1 MTEAILER
9 LLREESVSGEALSRE
24 LGVTRAAVWKQI
36 ERLREMGFDVR
47 AQGRGGYRLAGLPD
61 TLMGPVVQAG
71 LETAWA
77 GRTVRWAAETDSTNR
92 LAREWAKEGA
102 PHGALV
108 VCDWQKAGR
117 GRRGRSWE
125 TPPGEAVA
133 MSVVLRPQAHP
144 SEVSLLSLSVAL
156 AVCRAVEQVSGLE
169 SRIKWPNDVVC
180 CGRKVSGILLE
191 MDADEQ
197 AVSSVVAG
205 VGINVHQASFP
216 EEIAPTAGALDA
228 LSGRRILR
236 ADVVRAFLRC
246 LEEAEA
252 LRASG
257 GLMPAYLE
265 RSATVG
271 QAVRVLSPSES
282 FTGTA
287 ERVTDSGALLVRR
300 ADGRLCEVLAGDVS
314 VRGLMGYV

>member
-36 ERLREMGFDVR
+36 ERLRAMGVDVR
-47 AQGRGGYRLAGLPD
+47 AQGRGGYRLSALPD
-61 TLMGPVVQAG
+61 TLMAPVINKG
-71 LETAWA
+71 LKTVWA
-77 GRTVRWAAETDSTNR
+77 GQAIRWLPETDSTNR
-92 LAREWAKEGA
+92 VAREWAKEGA

-117 GRRGRSWE
+117 GRRGRTWE

-133 MSVVLRPQAHP
+133 MSVILRPQAHP
-144 SEVSLLSLSVAL
+144 SEVSLLSLAVAL
-156 AVCRAVEQVSGLE
+156 ACCRAVEDVSGLE

-180 CGRKVSGILLE
+180 GGRKVSGILLE

-197 AVSSVVAG
+197 TVHSVVAG
-205 VGINVHQASFP
+205 VGINVHQKAFP
-216 EEIAPTAGALDA
+216 EEIAKTAGALDP
-228 LSGRRILR
+228 LSGRVLRR
-236 ADVVRAFLRC
+236 ADVVRAFLAR
-246 LEEAEA
+246 LEESEA

-257 GLMPAYLE
+257 ALMDAYLA

-271 QAVRVLSPSES
+271 RPVRVLAPSET

-287 ERVTDSGALLVRR
+287 EAVTPAGALLVRR
-300 ADGRLCEVLAGDVS
+300 EDGRLCEVLAGDVS